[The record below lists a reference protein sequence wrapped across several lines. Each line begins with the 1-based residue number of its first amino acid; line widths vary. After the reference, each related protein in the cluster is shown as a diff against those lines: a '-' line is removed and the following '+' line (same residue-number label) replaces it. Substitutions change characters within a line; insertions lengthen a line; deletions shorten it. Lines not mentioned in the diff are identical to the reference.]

1 MNLKANLSLIRLAC
15 AFLVAAVAVA
25 AHVPALGS
33 GMQPSADPSA
43 TGTKPPIKADA
54 PDHVVVQHILIG
66 FKGSVGAKPIDRT
79 KEEAQKLA
87 EELLARAR
95 KGEDFDKLVKQYT
108 DDAAPGIYGMANFGI
123 QPGSAESPRTGMVK
137 GFGDVSFSLKVG
149 EIGMASYDPKTS
161 KYGWHIIKRLK

>member
-1 MNLKANLSLIRLAC
+1 MNLKAHQPLIRFAC

-25 AHVPALGS
+25 AQLPAWGA
-33 GMQPSADPSA
+33 GMQPSSDPSA
-43 TGTKPPIKADA
+43 SGTKPPIKADA

-66 FKGSVGAKPIDRT
+66 FKGSVGDKPIDRT
-79 KEEAQKLA
+79 MEEAKKLA

-108 DDAAPGIYGMANFGI
+108 NDAAPGIYGMANFGV
-123 QPGSAESPRTGMVK
+123 QPGSAESLRAGMVK
-137 GFGDVSFSLKVG
+137 AFGDVSFSLKVG

-161 KYGWHIIKRLK
+161 KFGWHIIKRLK